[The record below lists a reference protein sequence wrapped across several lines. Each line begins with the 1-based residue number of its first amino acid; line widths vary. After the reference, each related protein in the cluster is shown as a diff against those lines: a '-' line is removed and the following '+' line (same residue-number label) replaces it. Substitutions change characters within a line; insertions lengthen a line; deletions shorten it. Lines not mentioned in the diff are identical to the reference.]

1 MVSGCFDFIS
11 FQFMCKEL
19 CFIICITNFVS
30 LQELE
35 ENPTMLSAGLLL
47 AGTLMT
53 VTSAASISSNGGEK
67 MIQHS

>member
-1 MVSGCFDFIS
+1 
-11 FQFMCKEL
+11 MCKEV
-19 CFIICITNFVS
+19 CFIICTTNFVS